1 MAAVSR
7 PSRRQAASQ
16 VDWDKGKALLHL
28 LTALGLG
35 EDSKLVPI
43 YIGDDRT
50 DEDAFKALRSR
61 PMGGTGILV
70 SSKVGPSAFP
80 PLQQSLKVRRS
91 CRHVLL
97 MPVWQCHMR
106 HRLAGLW

>member
-1 MAAVSR
+1 M
-7 PSRRQAASQ
+7 Q

-70 SSKVGPSAFP
+70 SSKVG
-80 PLQQSLKVRRS
+80 LQGLLTIAADAGSQDVLQACAAETCMAMSHAPQS
-91 CRHVLL
+91 CRIVWTLFCVRLL
-97 MPVWQCHMR
+97 
-106 HRLAGLW
+106 